1 MRKYVWIGL
10 VLLFSVLAACSNE
23 DSKSKVTDDDQTEE
37 QSDQSVYPLT
47 GEQTDERVDERVI
60 AVMVNNHTAARPQ
73 SGLSKADIVYE
84 FLAEGQITRLLAL
97 YQSNLPE
104 NVGPVR
110 SARSYYYEVAAGF
123 DALYTYHGAANFINE
138 DIEES
143 GIDYADGAKYD
154 NDRELFKRTTD
165 RQVPHNSYLIT
176 SGLEQLLQSKG
187 YATEMEIDPLPFSNE
202 NHHEGGQANEV
213 TITYGTNETVTYT
226 YEEEK
231 EQYLRASDGE
241 ASVDQETNE
250 QVALDNVLII
260 QTSHEVI
267 DDEGRRDIDL
277 TSGGKGYLLQNGEQ
291 IDVEWKNKDGRILP
305 YQDGE
310 LVPFKPG
317 QTWVNVVPEDP
328 GIVSVNE

>member
-1 MRKYVWIGL
+1 MRKHVWLGL
-10 VLLFSVLAACSNE
+10 ILLFSILAACSSDN
-23 DSKSKVTDDDQTEE
+23 SKSKVTDDDQSEE
-37 QSDQSVYPLT
+37 LADQGVYPLT
-47 GEQTDERVDERVI
+47 GEQTDERVDKRVI

-73 SGLSKADIVYE
+73 SGISKADIVYE

-97 YQSNLPE
+97 YQSDLPE
-104 NVGPVR
+104 NIGPVR
-110 SARSYYYEVAAGF
+110 SARSYFYEIAAGF
-123 DALYTYHGAANFINE
+123 DALYTYHGAANFINK

-165 RQVPHNSYLIT
+165 RQPPHNSYLLT

-187 YATEMEIDPLPFSNE
+187 YATEMAIDPLPFSNE
-202 NHHEGGQANEV
+202 NRDEGSQVSEV
-213 TITYGTNETVTYT
+213 TITYGPNETVTYT
-226 YEEEK
+226 YDLEK

-241 ASVDQETNE
+241 ASVDKETNE
-250 QVALDNVLII
+250 QVALENVLII
-260 QTSHEVI
+260 HTSHEVV
-267 DDEGRRDIDL
+267 DDDGRRDIDL

-310 LVPFKPG
+310 LVPFKQG
-317 QTWVNVVPEDP
+317 QTWVNVVPEEP
-328 GIVSVNE
+328 GMVSVNE